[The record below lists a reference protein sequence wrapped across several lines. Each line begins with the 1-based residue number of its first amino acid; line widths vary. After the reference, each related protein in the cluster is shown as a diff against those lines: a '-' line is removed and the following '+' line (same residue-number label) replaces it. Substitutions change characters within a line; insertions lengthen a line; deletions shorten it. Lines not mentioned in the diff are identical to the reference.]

1 MPFHLRGY
9 PAQVAIRP
17 DTPYDESGVFSGSAT
32 VVDGVPVLSYSV
44 ENQQVMAF
52 AVPADLSDPLF
63 TKWSKPAY
71 NPVMRYAEVANIT
84 DVGHWRDPTNG
95 WKGADGEWRMLTGC
109 DGAPCLF
116 KSHDFQK
123 WASAGK
129 LDLGPL
135 NNSLPGRML
144 ECPGFHPIPGTS
156 PEKWLLKVKVPPS
169 AEGGTATPAHRPSL
183 SHPAGVL
190 GRAQRLLRGGRL
202 RLRDG
207 RLHAGHGL
215 AGGLRQ
221 PLRRQGRSVTAT
233 AAG

>member
-84 DVGHWRDPTNG
+84 DEPIVFRR
-95 WKGADGEWRMLTGC
+95 GALVAE
-109 DGAPCLF
+109 
-116 KSHDFQK
+116 FQRK
-123 WASAGK
+123 DRSMFT
-129 LDLGPL
+129 LDRSSDLDTLNKAMALDVEVLGG
-135 NNSLPGRML
+135 SL
-144 ECPGFHPIPGTS
+144 
-156 PEKWLLKVKVPPS
+156 
-169 AEGGTATPAHRPSL
+169 ATPCATLWGTKCSR
-183 SHPAGVL
+183 
-190 GRAQRLLRGGRL
+190 RYAQRCFRASCFCRFI
-202 RLRDG
+202 
-207 RLHAGHGL
+207 
-215 AGGLRQ
+215 
-221 PLRRQGRSVTAT
+221 
-233 AAG
+233 